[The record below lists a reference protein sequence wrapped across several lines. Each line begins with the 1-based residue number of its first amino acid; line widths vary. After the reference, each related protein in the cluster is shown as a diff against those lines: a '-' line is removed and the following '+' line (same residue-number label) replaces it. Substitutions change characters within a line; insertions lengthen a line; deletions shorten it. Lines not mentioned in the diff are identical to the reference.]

1 MADSTPDPT
10 DHPEG
15 EVYYDPDAG
24 RYYSVNRDGESI
36 YLPESEGIDV
46 EREVPQQISEP
57 GTIHLP
63 PTPGKRR
70 GLYTPEAE
78 AAFEQG
84 TALPEPPAVV
94 VAAAAAAAAAAVAV
108 PVPEV
113 APPPLV
119 TADYE
124 TQTYS
129 DHAIEHGPALSVV
142 PPAFGEFP
150 HPRKRKG
157 PDKQVMTVA
166 VLAAVVLHLIVIA
179 GLAAWIVK
187 VFKTPPPSLIVQSI
201 PTEEDEEITQQ
212 TFNPTV
218 QPTPS
223 SPSSRPAPI
232 ITASA
237 VAPVAA
243 PPVEEITD
251 TFGIG
256 MDDGLGDGLD
266 GWGDG
271 MGGGFTMPPTMLA
284 RCTKGDRD
292 KRLAESGGSPEGQLA
307 VINALRWLQKTQN
320 KDGSW
325 GQRWHTSM
333 TGLALLAYLGH
344 CETPDSPE
352 FGETVLNGIMFL
364 AEQGM
369 RTEGRLGQPGNQFS
383 YEHAIGVYALSEAY
397 TMSRYGKRKI
407 PNVREVLEL
416 AVPIIIRGQSS
427 DGGWYYGYESTTP
440 SDTSVVGWNVQA
452 LNAARYTQLK
462 FEGMDQAWENIGRY
476 LTVAQNPEGNFGYR
490 GSTGGRGY
498 SMTGVGCLSMIMHG
512 GMKSHKIKDGVRYI
526 LDTGKIS
533 YAGPDADIYGWYYI
547 TQVMFL
553 QGGGNW
559 KKWNGYFQN
568 EIITAQN
575 KNGSFKREGPGG
587 NGELDTPVDGSNG
600 AGPDAEIYRTAL
612 CTLMLEVYYR
622 YLPATDKG
630 ASKSALDEL

>member
-1 MADSTPDPT
+1 MADSP
-10 DHPEG
+10 PEPPENEQG
-15 EVYYDPDAG
+15 ETFYDPDTG
-24 RYYSVNRDGESI
+24 EYYSVDADGQRI
-36 YLPESEGIDV
+36 HLPGSEG
-46 EREVPQQISEP
+46 VPQDHEAPPQVSEG

-63 PTPGKRR
+63 PEPGKRR
-70 GLYTPEAE
+70 SLYNPDAE
-78 AAFEQG
+78 AAFAEG
-84 TALPEPPAVV
+84 TPLPPDLPEAAEAPAVPPAP
-94 VAAAAAAAAAAVAV
+94 AEYA
-108 PVPEV
+108 
-113 APPPLV
+113 
-119 TADYE
+119 E
-124 TQTYS
+124 TQSYS
-129 DHAIEHGPALSVV
+129 DHDYQEPAVSVV
-142 PPAFGEFP
+142 PPAFSGLP
-150 HPRKRKG
+150 VVKPRRG

-166 VLAAVVLHLIVIA
+166 VLAAVVLHLVVIA

-187 VFKTPPPSLIVQSI
+187 VFKDKPPALVVQSI
-201 PTEEDEEITQQ
+201 PTQEDEEIMQQ

-223 SPSSRPAPI
+223 SPSSSAAPI
-232 ITASA
+232 ITAAA

-271 MGGGFTMPPTMLA
+271 MGGGFTMPPTMNA

-292 KRLAESGGSPEGQLA
+292 KRLAESGGSPEGQIA
-307 VINALRWLQKTQN
+307 VLNALRWLQKTQN
-320 KDGSW
+320 QDGSW
-325 GQRWHTSM
+325 GQRWHASM
-333 TGLALLAYLGH
+333 TGLALLAFLGH

-352 FGETVLNGIMFL
+352 FGETVLNGIMYL

-369 RTEGRLGQPGNQFS
+369 RTEGRLGRAGNQFS
-383 YEHAIGVYALSEAY
+383 YEHAIATYALSEAY

-416 AVPIIIRGQSS
+416 AVPIIINGQSS

-440 SDTSVVGWNVQA
+440 SDTSVAGWNIQA

-462 FEGMDQAWENIGRY
+462 FEGMDEAWEAIGRY
-476 LTVAQNPEGNFGYR
+476 LTTSQNKDGNFGYR
-490 GSTGGRGY
+490 GSGGGRGY
-498 SMTGVGCLSMIMHG
+498 SMTGVGCLGMIMHG
-512 GMKSHKIKDGVRYI
+512 DMKSHKIKDGVRYI
-526 LDTGKIS
+526 MKSGKIS
-533 YAGPDADIYGWYYI
+533 YASMEADLYGWYYI

-559 KKWNGYFQN
+559 KKWNGWFQN

-587 NGELDTPVDGSNG
+587 EIDVPVNGTMG

-622 YLPATDKG
+622 YLPATDSKPG
-630 ASKSALDEL
+630 SSKSGLDALGN